1 MTRMQQHAERFE
13 TEVINDTI
21 VDVDFSSRPFIL
33 NGADTIYTADAV
45 LLYSIEILPVFDFSI
60 SWSDKIFSLE
70 NLSLLRTIVT

>member
-33 NGADTIYTADAV
+33 NGADTILHNSENCHRK
-45 LLYSIEILPVFDFSI
+45 LLTLCMQME
-60 SWSDKIFSLE
+60 
-70 NLSLLRTIVT
+70 